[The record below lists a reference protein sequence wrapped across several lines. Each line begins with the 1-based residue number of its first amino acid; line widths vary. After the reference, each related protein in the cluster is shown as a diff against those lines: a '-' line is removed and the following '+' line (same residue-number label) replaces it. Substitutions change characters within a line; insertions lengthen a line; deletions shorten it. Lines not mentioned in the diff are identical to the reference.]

1 MDWSLFSARV
11 FKSSQVV
18 KWVEKGERAPRRK
31 NLGRDGYSGT
41 GVRRS
46 PQNGVLGALENRGA
60 RPRLLSHTPTPGCG
74 TGAVQFSPKGT
85 LHVDGNNPEHQQ
97 RLWRQWPWGRASRQA
112 GVTPGAAR
120 RSRSLR
126 EGEGY
131 AQRLR
136 ETAAKSF
143 DFNAGVKCNPLTRK
157 SRRLFADIHLSR

>member
-60 RPRLLSHTPTPGCG
+60 RHRLLSHTPTPGCG

-85 LHVDGNNPEHQQ
+85 LRGWTATITNGSSGYGGKG
-97 RLWRQWPWGRASRQA
+97 L
-112 GVTPGAAR
+112 GAALPDKR
-120 RSRSLR
+120 
-126 EGEGY
+126 G
-131 AQRLR
+131 
-136 ETAAKSF
+136 
-143 DFNAGVKCNPLTRK
+143 
-157 SRRLFADIHLSR
+157 